1 MSRSSRV
8 DFVEWLRVQGG
19 GPVWLLT
26 SGRKWSLD
34 VVLQVGTQFRFPR
47 KVCRAKLRS
56 GMAKAAGLGAISVAL
71 GLLWLSVEL
80 LTFLLCEP
88 SRQYVSRSEQH
99 LRRVL
104 VSFTNVWDML
114 AVLLCGDGR
123 AYDRLRVPSHHRSA
137 ARAVRANDVRREI
150 SAESRFSG
158 KCRRRYARFGA
169 DVVRRFAAGHRR
181 F

>member
-1 MSRSSRV
+1 MVTRAGRWAGVAAYLRQEVVARRRAASRDAVSIPTQGAPSKAPQWYGESSRPRGYL
-8 DFVEWLRVQGG
+8 WGT
-19 GPVWLLT
+19 GPAVA
-26 SGRKWSLD
+26 
-34 VVLQVGTQFRFPR
+34 
-47 KVCRAKLRS
+47 VCRTARLCCVNLPAS
-56 GMAKAAGLGAISVAL
+56 
-71 GLLWLSVEL
+71 
-80 LTFLLCEP
+80 TF
-88 SRQYVSRSEQH
+88 RAVMQH
-99 LRRVL
+99 LRRVV
-104 VSFTNVWDML
+104 VSFTNVRDML